1 MRGQKLETKLTAL
14 TTTTAT
20 ATAVANSEVKSSDWL
35 DDADDW
41 GSDED
46 TCDVANNGLE
56 ALNMIMSFPRFDY
69 ILMDVRMP
77 IMDGIAATEKLRKDL
92 RIGTPIIMLSAE
104 GSDRIK
110 NKAKDAGSNDFIE
123 KPVAMSDLS
132 LLIHKQHNKTCFKQV
147 L

>member
-46 TCDVANNGLE
+46 TCDVANNG
-56 ALNMIMSFPRFDY
+56 
-69 ILMDVRMP
+69 DVGSCRGTAQSYDDPVGHSWGSSAM
-77 IMDGIAATEKLRKDL
+77 GI
-92 RIGTPIIMLSAE
+92 
-104 GSDRIK
+104 
-110 NKAKDAGSNDFIE
+110 
-123 KPVAMSDLS
+123 
-132 LLIHKQHNKTCFKQV
+132 
-147 L
+147 